1 MATGHRQTA
10 NSPIRKV
17 ANLPRRHPA
26 NFFREWIVTK
36 FSGQDQLLAS
46 HSKVGAVED
55 ILRQKTFMTNVY
67 PVEGGRFG
75 DSATRIS

>member
-46 HSKVGAVED
+46 HSKVGAVQD
-55 ILRQKTFMTNVY
+55 ILRQKTFMPNVY
-67 PVEGGRFG
+67 PVVGG
-75 DSATRIS
+75 